1 MAGCIAFTA
10 LATLLVLATANSH
23 LVAGKGAG
31 VLHDGAPNGHLSE
44 EHVVL
49 MLSQD
54 GAHTKLEQW
63 LEDAVY
69 LFRDKMNKSQPDL
82 GLPVLD
88 PFSLQSD
95 KPIVVDNKA
104 AHLDVTSYSVL
115 AKSLSSLEVQD
126 LSLYLMERTG
136 VVDVSLK
143 EFTADFGVVVGEG
156 SWVSPL
162 KIPLRDHLK
171 ISFSSPHI
179 SIRTRTKITL
189 SDAKLHVVSAR
200 IKLDLGDWKFA
211 ITHEGEGTSEHNPG
225 LDELLSDL
233 VRDLAPSLI
242 EAWMPVLEKYVTALL
257 DEKLQKVQI
266 SDLIPHD

>member
-1 MAGCIAFTA
+1 MATPTVVDVAVARSHLNSSMAGCIAFTA

-31 VLHDGAPNGHLSE
+31 GYNGKG
-44 EHVVL
+44 
-49 MLSQD
+49 MSQD

-143 EFTADFGVVVGEG
+143 EFTADFGVV
-156 SWVSPL
+156 
-162 KIPLRDHLK
+162 
-171 ISFSSPHI
+171 
-179 SIRTRTKITL
+179 
-189 SDAKLHVVSAR
+189 
-200 IKLDLGDWKFA
+200 FA